1 MDYLN
6 KLHGEKNFI
15 EIDDNNSLDLSV
27 VRNEYSSDD
36 IFISLLLPTR
46 ERIKYLDSFLKSLLE
61 NTSCINNIEII
72 IYIDRDDTE
81 SQKYENKDLNITKLI
96 GPKLTM
102 GQYNSVCYRHCVGNI
117 VMLVNDDLVIETKN
131 WDKILKSRLNEF
143 PDDIFLAFP
152 NDGINKS
159 NLCSFPILSR
169 KTCDALVHPFPP
181 LYKRLFIDTHIM
193 DVFIRLSKYEKQR
206 VIYLDEIKFT
216 HLNLNPH
223 VYDSDSLLRTNDDD
237 DIAFVLLR
245 NLRSSQYRRLRS
257 IVNNEQL
264 QVIEDGYENIDRSM
278 NYYHFLKWFLF
289 QFFYDK
295 DLPVYYRIK
304 YLIKF
309 SGHFFMIKTSPG
321 LFLAR
326 SISVFKREI
335 KFRY

>member
-1 MDYLN
+1 MEYSN
-6 KLHGEKNFI
+6 TFHGKKNFI
-15 EIDDNNSLDLSV
+15 EIDDNNSLDLYV
-27 VRNEYSSDD
+27 VKNEYSSDD
-36 IFISLLLPTR
+36 IFISMLLPTR
-46 ERIKYLDSFLKSLLE
+46 ARTEYLDSFLKSLLE

-72 IYIDRDDTE
+72 IYIDSDDAA
-81 SQKYENKDLNITKLI
+81 SQKYENIDLNITKLI

-131 WDKILKSRLNEF
+131 WDNILKSRLNEF
-143 PDDIFLAFP
+143 PDDVFLAFP

-169 KTCDALVHPFPP
+169 KTCDVLVHPFPS

-193 DVFIRLSKYEKQR
+193 DVFIRLNRHEKQR

-223 VYDSDSLLRTNDDD
+223 VYDSDSLQRTNDDD
-237 DIAFVLLR
+237 DVAFVLLR

-264 QVIEDGYENIDRSM
+264 PAIVNEYENIDRNMS
-278 NYYHFLKWFLF
+278 YYCFLKWFLF
-289 QFFYDK
+289 QFICDK

-321 LFLAR
+321 LFLSR
-326 SISVFKREI
+326 SISVFKREM
-335 KFRY
+335 KFTY

>member
-1 MDYLN
+1 MVNSNNY
-6 KLHGEKNFI
+6 HGNKNFI
-15 EIDDNNSLDLSV
+15 EIDDNDSLDLSV
-27 VRNEYSSDD
+27 VKNEYSSDD

-46 ERIKYLDSFLKSLLE
+46 ERTEHLDSFLKSLLE

-72 IYIDRDDTE
+72 IYIDRDDVA
-81 SQKYENKDLNITKLI
+81 SQKYENKKLNITKLI

-102 GQYNSVCYRHCVGNI
+102 GQYNSVCYQHSVGNT
-117 VMLVNDDLVIETKN
+117 VMLVNDDLIIETKN
-131 WDKILKSRLNEF
+131 WDNILKSKLNEF

-152 NDGINKS
+152 NDGINKR

-169 KTCDALVHPFPP
+169 RTCDILVHPFPS

-193 DVFIRLSKYEKQR
+193 DVFIRLNRHEKQR
-206 VIYLDEIKFT
+206 VAYLDEIKFT

-223 VYDSDSLLRTNDDD
+223 VYDSCSIQRSNADD

-245 NLRSSQYRRLRS
+245 NLRVSQYRRLKS

-264 QVIEDGYENIDRSM
+264 PAIVNEYENIDRGRS
-278 NYYHFLKWFLF
+278 YFYFLKWFIYQFLF
-289 QFFYDK
+289 DK
-295 DLPVYYRIK
+295 ELPLYYRVK

-321 LFLAR
+321 LFIAR
-326 SISVFKREI
+326 SISVFKREM
-335 KFRY
+335 KLTY